1 MKKFL
6 KPLLALLVFLLTQVF
21 ISVIIMAVMTI
32 ANIQTTNVTIISVT
46 LIISSII
53 TILLMIKPLNMFD
66 FRRDFR
72 PSGISIGL
80 SVIAIIGAII
90 GMLGTNFISSA
101 LDLPNLLEEQ
111 LEGMSNTLMG
121 ALAIA
126 VVGPLAEEVVF
137 RGAMMGY
144 MLRNGVKPWIA
155 ILVSAFLFGVIHLN
169 PVQVPFAMIVGV
181 IFGVIYYRTG
191 NIILTTIIHI
201 INNSMATYLMSV
213 SSDPTL
219 LGETDDT
226 NMLILSVVL
235 SLISWGICYIMLKKF
250 WNNTT
255 DIEYA
260 EPKEEA
266 IEVIE

>member
-1 MKKFL
+1 MKKYL
-6 KPLLALLVFLLTQVF
+6 KPLLALVVFLLSQVLV
-21 ISVIIMAVMTI
+21 SVIIMTVMTI

-90 GMLGTNFISSA
+90 GMLGTDFINSA

-126 VVGPLAEEVVF
+126 VIGPLAEEVVF

-144 MLRNGVKPWIA
+144 MLRNNVKPWTA
-155 ILVSAFLFGVIHLN
+155 ILVSAFLFGAIHLN

-201 INNSMATYLMSV
+201 INNSMATYLMSI
-213 SSDPTL
+213 STDPL
-219 LGETDDT
+219 QLGENDDT
-226 NMLILSVVL
+226 NMLIMSVIL
-235 SLISWGICYIMLKKF
+235 SLICWGICYIMLRKLWKS
-250 WNNTT
+250 TS